1 MFRDACPTMDEELR
15 KKVCRL
21 VAGIVVADDDL
32 DEREDAFIDR
42 LMAKF
47 DIPSEQRGELFPIV
61 DAKEAADEIK
71 TLPKPVQDEA
81 FALLLEAAAA
91 DKKIVPEE
99 RAYIDAVGAALGL
112 DAATI
117 EERLLEALG

>member
-1 MFRDACPTMDEELR
+1 MDEQLR

-32 DEREDAFIDR
+32 DDREDAFLDR

-47 DIPSEQRGELFPIV
+47 GVPADQRAELFPIV
-61 DAKEAADEIK
+61 DAKEAADEIRS
-71 TLPKPVQDEA
+71 LPPEVQEET

-91 DKKIVPEE
+91 DGKIVPEE
-99 RAYIDAVGAALGL
+99 RGYIDAVGAALGL
-112 DAATI
+112 DPAVV
-117 EERLLEALG
+117 EERVLGALG

>member
-1 MFRDACPTMDEELR
+1 MMDEELR
-15 KKVCRL
+15 KRVCRL

-32 DEREDAFIDR
+32 DDREDEFIDR

-47 DIPSEQRGELFPIV
+47 GIPAEQRGELFPIV
-61 DAKEAADEIK
+61 DAKEAAEEIV

-81 FALLLEAAAA
+81 FSLLLEAAAA
-91 DKKIVPEE
+91 DKKVVPEE

-112 DAATI
+112 DAAAI
-117 EERLLEALG
+117 EARLLAALG

>member
-1 MFRDACPTMDEELR
+1 MDEELR

-32 DEREDAFIDR
+32 DAKEEAFIDR
-42 LMAKF
+42 LMLKF
-47 DIPSEQRGELFPIV
+47 GIPADQRGELFPIV
-61 DAKEAADEIK
+61 DAQEASTEIK
-71 TLPKPVQDEA
+71 TLPKDIQDEA

-91 DKKIVPEE
+91 DGKIVPEE

-112 DAATI
+112 EAAVI
-117 EERLLEALG
+117 EERLLNALG

>member
-1 MFRDACPTMDEELR
+1 MDEELR

-32 DEREDAFIDR
+32 DEKEDAFIDR

-47 DIPSEQRGELFPIV
+47 GIPSDQRAELFPIV
-61 DAKEAADEIK
+61 DAKEASDEIK

-91 DKKIVPEE
+91 DGKIVPEE

-112 DAATI
+112 EGSAI
-117 EERLLEALG
+117 EERLLNALG

>member
-1 MFRDACPTMDEELR
+1 MDADLR

-32 DEREDAFIDR
+32 DPKEDAFIDR
-42 LMAKF
+42 LMVKF
-47 DIPSEQRGELFPIV
+47 GVPADQRDELFPIV

-71 TLPKPVQDEA
+71 TLPKPVQEEA

-91 DKKIVPEE
+91 DGKIVPEE
-99 RAYIDAVGAALGL
+99 LVYINAVGAAMEL
-112 DAATI
+112 APAVI
-117 EERLLEALG
+117 EERVLNALG